1 MDIKKLAMTI
11 LIAVLIP
18 LFIVLFIDALY
29 SEPKYEDFCT
39 FDEYYSK
46 PMPPINEGVICDYN
60 YGTEYNQCLADR
72 GSPRF
77 DYETDGCQIYRE
89 CDYCS
94 RDYEDQRE
102 VYNRNVFFIFA
113 ILSLAIIVAGIYL
126 KTDYIGA
133 GLMFGGLITLFY
145 STIRYISSM
154 SKMLRALVILIDLL
168 VIVWISYKKID
179 KK

>member
-29 SEPKYEDFCT
+29 AEPQYEDYCNQDIRFP
-39 FDEYYSK
+39 K
-46 PMPPINEGVICDYN
+46 PMELPINNCSFEATPEYEGCINNEGMPIY
-60 YGTEYNQCLADR
+60 
-72 GSPRF
+72 
-77 DYETDGCQIYRE
+77 DYENNCQIYKE

-94 RDYEDQRE
+94 KDYGDARD

-113 ILSLAIIVAGIYL
+113 ILSLAIIIAGIYL

-145 STIRYISSM
+145 STVRYISSM
-154 SKMLRALVILIDLL
+154 DKLLRALVILIDLL
-168 VIVWISYKKID
+168 VIIWISYKKID